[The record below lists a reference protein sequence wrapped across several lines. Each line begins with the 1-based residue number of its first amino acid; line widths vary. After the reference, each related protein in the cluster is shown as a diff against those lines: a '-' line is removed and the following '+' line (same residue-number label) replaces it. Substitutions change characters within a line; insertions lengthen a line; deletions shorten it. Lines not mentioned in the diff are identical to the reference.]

1 MNLKERIEIINQLK
15 QSTSEQSFEI
25 KKEADVADIF
35 VKNTTVQQLLKN
47 SVNRDKNIILLSSS
61 DCDKTI
67 IANYMRSFI
76 DDTIS
81 VDVLSNVSDNLPF
94 ATAQKLIVPEP
105 TIKEITKIFEL
116 ILCDYR
122 TFVFCMNLK
131 TFDNVLESFRALL
144 SLNCPNLNANN
155 IEHLI
160 GVSSA
165 VLVYV
170 DRNEDGLYEIT
181 DIGKIVYKNNTAFLD
196 LLYSNTGVE
205 NDETIIPV
213 PVIDTNKTVVQVEQ
227 VEIADEISDV
237 IEQEEH
243 LTEENKVS
251 FQDENNI
258 QVPVK
263 TNKYKLLKE
272 KIKNKKSVSE

>member
-15 QSTSEQSFEI
+15 QSTSEQVFEI
-25 KKEADVADIF
+25 KKDVDVTDIF
-35 VKNTTVQQLLKN
+35 VKNVAVQQIIRN
-47 SVNRDKNIILLSSS
+47 SVNRDKNIILLSPS

-67 IANYMRSFI
+67 IANYIRSFI
-76 DDTIS
+76 DDTVS
-81 VDVLSNVSDNLPF
+81 VDILANISDNLPF

-105 TIKEITKIFEL
+105 TMKEITKIFEL

-131 TFDNVLESFRALL
+131 TFDNVLESFRTLL
-144 SLNCPNLNANN
+144 SLYSPNLNSNS

-170 DRNEDGLYEIT
+170 NRNEDGLYEIT
-181 DIGKIVYKNNTAFLD
+181 DIGKIIYKNNVTFLD
-196 LLYSNTGVE
+196 LLYSSADVVKDEVIVSTPILETAKTPIIVE
-205 NDETIIPV
+205 QAEIINDVQEEQGTENIIEKCELV
-213 PVIDTNKTVVQVEQ
+213 SSEDNCVQV
-227 VEIADEISDV
+227 S
-237 IEQEEH
+237 
-243 LTEENKVS
+243 T
-251 FQDENNI
+251 
-258 QVPVK
+258 K

-272 KIKNKKSVSE
+272 KVKNKKSI

>member
-15 QSTSEQSFEI
+15 QSSSEQVFEI
-25 KKEADVADIF
+25 KKDVDVTDIF
-35 VKNTTVQQLLKN
+35 VKNVAVQQIIRN
-47 SVNRDKNIILLSSS
+47 SVNRDKNIILLSPS

-67 IANYMRSFI
+67 IANYIRSFI
-76 DDTIS
+76 DDTVS
-81 VDVLSNVSDNLPF
+81 VDILANISDNLPF

-105 TIKEITKIFEL
+105 TMKEVIKIFEL

-131 TFDNVLESFRALL
+131 TFDNVLESFRTLL
-144 SLNCPNLNANN
+144 SLYSPNLNANS

-170 DRNEDGLYEIT
+170 NRNEDGLYEIT
-181 DIGKIVYKNNTAFLD
+181 DIGKIIYKNNVTFLD
-196 LLYSNTGVE
+196 LLYSSADVVKDEIIVSSPILETEETPIIVE
-205 NDETIIPV
+205 QAKIINEKQFEQD
-213 PVIDTNKTVVQVEQ
+213 IEDSIEQ
-227 VEIADEISDV
+227 VELV
-237 IEQEEH
+237 PQEEN
-243 LTEENKVS
+243 LVRVS
-251 FQDENNI
+251 S
-258 QVPVK
+258 K

-272 KIKNKKSVSE
+272 KVKNKKSI

>member
-15 QSTSEQSFEI
+15 QSTSEPSFEI

-35 VKNTTVQQLLKN
+35 VKNTTIQQLLKN
-47 SVNRDKNIILLSSS
+47 SVNRDRNIILLSSG

-67 IANYMRSFI
+67 IANYIRSFI
-76 DDTIS
+76 DDTVS

-144 SLNCPNLNANN
+144 SLNSPNLNASN

-170 DRNEDGLYEIT
+170 NRNEDGLYEIT

-196 LLYSNTGVE
+196 LLYSNTRVE
-205 NDETIIPV
+205 SDETIIPV
-213 PVIDTNKTVVQVEQ
+213 PIIETNKTIVEVEQ
-227 VEIADEISDV
+227 VEIPVEV
-237 IEQEEH
+237 EQEQP
-243 LTEENKVS
+243 LIEEKEMSSLEESNVEVS
-251 FQDENNI
+251 T
-258 QVPVK
+258 K

-272 KIKNKKSVSE
+272 KIRNKKSV